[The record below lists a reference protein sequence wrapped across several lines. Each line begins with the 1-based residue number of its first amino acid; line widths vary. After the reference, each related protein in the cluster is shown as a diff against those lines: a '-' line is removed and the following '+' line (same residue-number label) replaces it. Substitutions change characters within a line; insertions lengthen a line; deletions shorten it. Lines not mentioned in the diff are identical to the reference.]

1 MYLFLK
7 CVLVGKPSCKSS
19 SYYNPWRL
27 HEAQKWKPQYLSQQV
42 SLTVGVPFYETIYT
56 NSVHLNINRES
67 AIQEVMAGL
76 KEYFNVTLGSLLLY
90 KFERMQ
96 YADVILFFFSKF

>member
-1 MYLFLK
+1 
-7 CVLVGKPSCKSS
+7 
-19 SYYNPWRL
+19 
-27 HEAQKWKPQYLSQQV
+27 
-42 SLTVGVPFYETIYT
+42 
-56 NSVHLNINRES
+56 VHLNINRES

-96 YADVILFFFSKF
+96 YADVILFFFSKLKNMIPHIYIYLISQILKEHPDKPMSEIYGAPHLLRMFSKNIIFYPCCS

>member
-1 MYLFLK
+1 VVTAIL
-7 CVLVGKPSCKSS
+7 
-19 SYYNPWRL
+19 
-27 HEAQKWKPQYLSQQV
+27 LSASK
-42 SLTVGVPFYETIYT
+42 SLTVGLAFYEIIYT
-56 NSVHLNINRES
+56 NIVHLNVNRES

-96 YADVILFFFSKF
+96 YADVRLSTVLFLFFLN

>member
-1 MYLFLK
+1 MVTAIL
-7 CVLVGKPSCKSS
+7 
-19 SYYNPWRL
+19 
-27 HEAQKWKPQYLSQQV
+27 LSASK
-42 SLTVGVPFYETIYT
+42 SLTVGVTFYEIIYT
-56 NSVHLNINRES
+56 NIVHLTINRES

-96 YADVILFFFSKF
+96 YADVRLLTVVFLFFLKLFNSSCIFSDFERTP